1 MRRPILVPARGGTQR
16 MRKHIDRVFQVGTTV
31 VVLLAFGNPA
41 LTLPAYLGYNTDDAP
56 KAEQTEQTSS
66 E

>member
-1 MRRPILVPARGGTQR
+1 
-16 MRKHIDRVFQVGTTV
+16 MRKHIDRVLLVGATV
-31 VVLLAFGNPA
+31 VVLAFGNPA